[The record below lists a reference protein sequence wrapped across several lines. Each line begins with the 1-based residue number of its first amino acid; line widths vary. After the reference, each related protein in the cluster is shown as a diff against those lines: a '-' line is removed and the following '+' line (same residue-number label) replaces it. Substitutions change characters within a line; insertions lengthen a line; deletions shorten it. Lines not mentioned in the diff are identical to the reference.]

1 MQPLALSA
9 EGQRLIQALTI
20 ANKANLTPEH
30 DKVHISGVGGQL
42 YFAYEQLRNAA
53 EYGERHLL
61 VRRAIER
68 FLYRNWHLQSRQQSV
83 ELPIELVS
91 ELTHA
96 RYLENDSI
104 PRSSVQTID
113 AIIQR
118 YTKLAEAIQHH
129 HKISGEKLKV
139 WIFQSASVEI
149 EHQLVPHAQTDAFI
163 DFVYNHYKQHID
175 PKLFDGVN
183 EHTKEVALYCAV
195 QRTLF
200 KSDIA
205 TTRYYALTARLHQN
219 GADTLAYFINLNQAV
234 DRLYQAPL
242 TNRVGRLI
250 NRSGG
255 SMRILREVVMSTSA
269 PEQLLSKHDEL
280 MSRIAHEAGQQY
292 KLTRK
297 RLNEG
302 IVRSVIFIFITKVL
316 LGLSL
321 EVPYDLLVIGA
332 VAWTPLII
340 NTLFP
345 PLYMATIGWGIRT
358 PGRRNTEII
367 QSKLSRILFHTDD
380 PPIRYRI
387 RKRVT
392 SSGLNSAFNFV
403 YAVAFLLSFGVLIYA
418 LSRIGFN
425 VVNGAIFFV
434 FLSIV
439 SFFGFRLL
447 ESARELEVVDQR
459 KSLLSVALDFFYTP
473 FIRVGH
479 WLTDKYSRLN
489 IITFV
494 MDLAIELPLKTSLRV
509 VRQWAGF
516 IRDKQEEL

>member
-9 EGQRLIQALTI
+9 EGQRLIHGLTA
-20 ANKANLTPEH
+20 ANTAEH
-30 DKVHISGVGGQL
+30 KPDYDKVHISGVGGQL

-68 FLYRNWHLQSRQQSV
+68 FLYRNWQLHDRQPTN
-83 ELPIELVS
+83 EMPLELVS

-96 RYLENDSI
+96 RYLKNDSI
-104 PRSSVQTID
+104 PRSSVRTIEE
-113 AIIQR
+113 IIQR
-118 YTKLAEAIQHH
+118 YTKLAEAIRQHH
-129 HKISGEKLKV
+129 KVPGDRLKV
-139 WIFQSASVEI
+139 WVFQSASVEI
-149 EHQLVPHAQTDAFI
+149 EHQLVSHTQTDAFI
-163 DFVYNHYKQHID
+163 DFVYHHYKQHID
-175 PKLFDGVN
+175 PKIFDQVN
-183 EHTKEVALYCAV
+183 EHTTEVVLYCAV
-195 QRTLF
+195 HRTLF

-205 TTRYYALTARLHQN
+205 TTRYYALAARLHHD
-219 GADTLAYFINLNQAV
+219 GADTLAYFVTLNQAV

-242 TNRVGRLI
+242 TNRVGRLA

-255 SMRILREVVMSTSA
+255 PMRILREVVMSTNA

-280 MSRIAHEAGQQY
+280 MSRVAHEAGQQY

-302 IVRSVIFIFITKVL
+302 IVRSVIFLFITKVL
-316 LGLSL
+316 LGVAI
-321 EVPYDLLVIGA
+321 EVPYDLLVVGA
-332 VAWTPLII
+332 VAWTPLIM

-367 QSKLSRILFHTDD
+367 QSQLSRILFQTDD
-380 PPIRYRI
+380 PPIWYRV

-392 SSGLNSAFNFV
+392 SSGLNTAFNFV
-403 YAVAFLLSFGVLIYA
+403 YAVAFLLSFGVLIYL
-418 LSRIGFN
+418 LSSLGFN
-425 VVNGAIFFV
+425 IVNGAIFFI

-459 KSLLSVALDFFYTP
+459 KSLFSVALDFFYTP

-489 IITFV
+489 VVTFV